1 MSTDAED
8 TARGPPARLLD
19 SARAGEESMH
29 GTEAKQRRLLL
40 EERGVEIALLDW
52 GGEGPLVLMHHANGF
67 CAGTL
72 ALVAESLVPAFRVI
86 AMDARGHGDSSRP
99 EGPDAYGWDHF
110 ALDYLAVAERL
121 AAEHESGRVG
131 VGVGHSFGGTSA
143 LGAAARR
150 PDLFERLVLVDPVI
164 PPPPELAR
172 SMDPARGER
181 LSRLV
186 EGARRRRALWA
197 SREEARAHFAER
209 SLFRNWL
216 PAAMELYVD
225 HGLRLRSDG
234 QLELKCPGAVEA
246 AIFGSS
252 STVDVADLARRAGAV
267 PTTVLWAEDGDFPRA
282 VYERVFGPMPNV
294 EIRDVPCG
302 HLVPM
307 ERPDLVV
314 AAIRGEGEGG
324 RWRSSTT

>member
-1 MSTDAED
+1 M
-8 TARGPPARLLD
+8 RRI
-19 SARAGEESMH
+19 
-29 GTEAKQRRLLL
+29 EATQRRLLL

-52 GGEGPLVLMHHANGF
+52 GGDGPLVLMHHANGF

-72 ALVAESLVPAFRVI
+72 GLVAQALVPAYRVI
-86 AMDARGHGDSSRP
+86 GMDARGHGDSSQP
-99 EGPDAYGWDHF
+99 EGPEAYGWDHF

-121 AAEHESGRVG
+121 AAEHPSGRVG

-150 PDLFERLVLVDPVI
+150 PGLFERLVLVDPVI
-164 PPPPELAR
+164 PPPVDLVRTLDPERMA
-172 SMDPARGER
+172 R

-186 EGARRRRALWA
+186 EGARKRRSLWA
-197 SREEARAHFAER
+197 SRDEARAHFAEK

-216 PAAMELYVD
+216 PEAIDLYVD
-225 HGLRLRSDG
+225 HGLHVRADG
-234 QLELKCPGAVEA
+234 QLELKCPGEVEA

-252 STVDVADLARRAGAV
+252 KTVDVADLARRAGAV
-267 PTTVLWAEDGDFPRA
+267 PTTVLWAEDGDFSRA

-294 EIRDVPCG
+294 EIRDVACG

-314 AAIRGEGEGG
+314 AAIRGEGE
-324 RWRSSTT
+324 REAWRSSTM

>member
-1 MSTDAED
+1 M
-8 TARGPPARLLD
+8 RRI
-19 SARAGEESMH
+19 
-29 GTEAKQRRLLL
+29 EAKQRRLMLDD
-40 EERGVEIALLDW
+40 RGVEIALLDW
-52 GGEGPLVLMHHANGF
+52 GGDGPLVLMHHANGF

-72 ALVAESLVPAFRVI
+72 GLVAAALVPSFRVI
-86 AMDARGHGDSSRP
+86 GMDARGHGDSSKP
-99 EGPDAYGWDHF
+99 EGPAAYAWDHF

-121 AAEHESGRVG
+121 AAEQDGGRVA

-150 PDLFERLVLVDPVI
+150 PELFERLVLVDPVI
-164 PPPPELAR
+164 PPPPDLVR
-172 SMDPARGER
+172 TLDPERTAR

-186 EGARRRRALWA
+186 DGARKRRTLWA

-209 SLFRNWL
+209 SLFRDWL
-216 PAAMELYVD
+216 PAAIDLYVD
-225 HGLRLRSDG
+225 HGLRARADG
-234 QLELKCPGAVEA
+234 QVELKCPGEVEA

-252 STVDVADLARRAGAV
+252 STVDVAALARRAGRI
-267 PTTVLWAEDGDFPRA
+267 PTTVLWAQHGDFSRA

-307 ERPDLVV
+307 ERPDFVV
-314 AAIRGEGEGG
+314 AAIRGEGEGEA
-324 RWRSSTT
+324 WRSSTK